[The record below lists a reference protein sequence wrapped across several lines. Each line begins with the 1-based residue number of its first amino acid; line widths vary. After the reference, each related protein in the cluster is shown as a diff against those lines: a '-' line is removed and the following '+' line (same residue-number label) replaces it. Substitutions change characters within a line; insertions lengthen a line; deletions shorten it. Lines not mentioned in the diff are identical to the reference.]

1 MSRTK
6 RHFDKIMDLI
16 GDLDVNWDGEGA
28 EPISEEVMQM
38 TKDVFLAL
46 MDAWNG
52 NMEIPSIM
60 PLANGS
66 IDLYWATRI
75 SKEELWRDDNLKS
88 QLLLNISYVNGDHR
102 ISCNGAIDVRDKN
115 ADTISFIGDH
125 EQFLSYDLAS
135 LQRFQN
141 D

>member
-75 SKEELWRDDNLKS
+75 SKEEL
-88 QLLLNISYVNGDHR
+88 
-102 ISCNGAIDVRDKN
+102 
-115 ADTISFIGDH
+115 
-125 EQFLSYDLAS
+125 
-135 LQRFQN
+135 
-141 D
+141 